1 MKREGP
7 GAGGQEPG
15 KNRREYEVLL
25 FLGSAVV
32 KAGDGDWERV
42 ATCARLAASTAR
54 QLVRKAARRKAA
66 A

>member
-7 GAGGQEPG
+7 G
-15 KNRREYEVLL
+15 KTDRRERDVLL
-25 FLGSAVV
+25 FLGAAIV

-42 ATCARLAASTAR
+42 GACARLAASTAR

-66 A
+66 V